1 MKNSSFNNVAISRS
15 ALIANYLFLRTK
27 AESCTN
33 MLAMIKAD
41 AYGHGAVEVAKTL
54 AQAGCTCFGVGEVRE
69 AVLLREAG
77 IVGEIFVMLG
87 FAEDAASL
95 LFEYSITPIV
105 YKFTDIELLAKE
117 GQRRNEEIGCHIKID
132 TGMGRLGFAPGDALD
147 VARAIDGLSG
157 VSVAGLVSH
166 FPEADTPNALST
178 RRAIDCFSKVC
189 ATLKTE
195 FSATCHLANSA
206 GMLNFPESLFDM
218 SRAGISLYGYNP
230 AGSSALSRD
239 VKPTLIPAMSF
250 TSRILQ
256 LKNVEPGVG
265 ISYGHIF
272 TTSRDTTLAVIPV
285 GYEDGYPRSL
295 SNKAEVLIGGCRAPI
310 RGRICMNMC
319 MVDVSAIEGVAA
331 GDEVVFLGKQGNEEI
346 TADDIGDWAGTISY
360 EILCMLGH
368 ANNKVYVD

>member
-1 MKNSSFNNVAISRS
+1 MKNSSFNNVTISRS
-15 ALIANYLFLRTK
+15 ALTANYLFLRTK
-27 AESCTN
+27 AESCAN

-54 AQAGCTCFGVGEVRE
+54 AGAGCTCFGVGEVRE

-105 YKFTDIELLAKE
+105 YKFSDVELLAKE
-117 GQRRNEEIGCHIKID
+117 GQKRKEEIGCHIKID
-132 TGMGRLGFAPGDALD
+132 TGMGRLGFAPDDAMD
-147 VARAIDGLSG
+147 VARAIDGLPG
-157 VSVAGLVSH
+157 VFVAGLVSH
-166 FPEADTPNALST
+166 FPEADTPHAAST
-178 RRAIDCFSKVC
+178 QRAIECFSKVC
-189 ATLKTE
+189 VNLKSE

-206 GMLNFPESLFDM
+206 GMLNFPEALFDM

-230 AGSSALSRD
+230 AGSSAALED
-239 VKPTLIPAMSF
+239 VNRSLTPVMSF
-250 TSRILQ
+250 SSRILQ
-256 LKNVEPGVG
+256 LKNVEAGVG

-272 TTSRDTTLAVIPV
+272 TTSQNSTLAVIPV

-295 SNKAEVLIGGCRAPI
+295 SNKSEVLIRGCRAPI

-319 MVDVSAIEGVAA
+319 MVDVSAIEGVTA

-346 TADDIGDWAGTISY
+346 TADDIADWADTISY